1 MINKYEDYKTPNDA
15 DIDTPDSHGKSPWDY
30 EDYEM
35 TEILNPGRDEA
46 VRAVGESAVNMINAE
61 FTNENNPGM
70 INDPTGET
78 DTVSVHDADATE
90 VGQFHLPGI
99 DDFEQ

>member
-46 VRAVGESAVNMINAE
+46 VRAVGESAVNMVSTE
-61 FTNENNPGM
+61 F
-70 INDPTGET
+70 INDGNSGVVEEPTGGA
-78 DTVSVHDADATE
+78 DIISVHDADATE
-90 VGQFHLPGI
+90 VGQFHLPGV
-99 DDFEQ
+99 DDFHQ